1 MNFQTTENTMIR
13 IKNILFPVFALI
25 LGLTFAS
32 AQSDDDPHGMGSGMR
47 NMDPQKMADRITE
60 KLAKEL
66 NLNADQKTKLHQLIA
81 DGMEQMK
88 EMRPMQGEMHGELMK
103 QMRSAS
109 LDTAAINKEF
119 ETRQEKMRAM
129 HAMHIQHF
137 AELHAMLTPEQ
148 RNKLA
153 DFIEKRGKEMKDRW
167 MKGRMNDKGDKDKDE
182 DSK

>member
-1 MNFQTTENTMIR
+1 MIG

-25 LGLTFAS
+25 LGLSLAS
-32 AQSDDDPHGMGSGMR
+32 AQPDDDSHGMGSSMGK
-47 NMDPQKMADRITE
+47 MDPQKMADRMTE
-60 KLAKEL
+60 KLTKEL
-66 NLNADQKTKLHQLIA
+66 NLNADQKSKLHQLIA

-88 EMRPMQGEMHGELMK
+88 DMRPMPGEMHGEFMK

-119 ETRQEKMRAM
+119 EARQAKMRTM

-137 AELHAMLTPEQ
+137 AELHAMLTQEQ

-153 DFIEKRGKEMKDRW
+153 DFMEKRGKEMKDRW
-167 MKGRMNDKGDKDKDE
+167 MKGHMNDKGDKDKAG